1 MSAVN
6 SKTCTCE
13 LCQPNWF
20 LGRDDYLMPQAEP
33 QAEQATLEIKHAHKV
48 RASRADENDSELMPA
63 AGCR

>member
-1 MSAVN
+1 
-6 SKTCTCE
+6 
-13 LCQPNWF
+13 
-20 LGRDDYLMPQAEP
+20 MPQAEP